1 LLQVLG
7 IVQIGMGCDD
17 CAMDY
22 TTTLPLRPAALPLT
36 TPSAATLHT
45 KPDSW
50 RAAFLVSQTAEP
62 VRSAVERE
70 VASSDWA
77 KIWLTQLDAMVCH
90 ASNQRLQAMRLYYDI
105 LAKNIPAA
113 LQESKANQS
122 WRRLGRAV
130 ELAATA
136 V

>member
-1 LLQVLG
+1 
-7 IVQIGMGCDD
+7 
-17 CAMDY
+17 
-22 TTTLPLRPAALPLT
+22 
-36 TPSAATLHT
+36 
-45 KPDSW
+45 
-50 RAAFLVSQTAEP
+50 
-62 VRSAVERE
+62 
-70 VASSDWA
+70 
-77 KIWLTQLDAMVCH
+77 MVCH